1 MDLIKQL
8 VGELAKPLVIA
19 VLIGAVAG
27 IYRLLGRWRLAA
39 WLSASAALIA
49 YLSALV
55 PVGNALLGPLERQY
69 PALRTDQPLPV
80 VQNIVVLGSGYT
92 PRGDIPVTAA
102 LDESGLVRIVEGVR
116 LARRRGAARLVV
128 SGGAPPG
135 RTPSA
140 IGYARLARDLGV
152 ADDSLVV
159 SSSAI
164 DTSAE
169 ARAVVEL
176 LGQSP
181 FILVTSAYHM
191 PRAMRLMQRVG
202 AHPIPAP
209 TGQLV
214 DSVAI
219 RWGDLV
225 PNSGGLR
232 RTELALHEYF
242 GLAAITAHID

>member
-92 PRGDIPVTAA
+92 PRGDIPVTGA

-116 LARRRGAARLVV
+116 LARRMGAARLVV

-152 ADDSLVV
+152 ADASLVV

-169 ARAVVEL
+169 ARR
-176 LGQSP
+176 G
-181 FILVTSAYHM
+181 
-191 PRAMRLMQRVG
+191 G
-202 AHPIPAP
+202 
-209 TGQLV
+209 
-214 DSVAI
+214 VARSI
-219 RWGDLV
+219 
-225 PNSGGLR
+225 
-232 RTELALHEYF
+232 ALHSCDLCISY
-242 GLAAITAHID
+242 AACNAIDATSRSAPDTGADRPIGG